1 MTRYLLCFL
10 LFPVLIN
17 AQSVH
22 PKLEF
27 ELAYSGFSSPLDMSH
42 AGDGSGRLFVAEKSG
57 RVRIIDSN
65 GSTLSSPFLNISD
78 KVFNSGER
86 GLLGMAFHPDYANNG
101 YLFLHYSDDNG
112 DTQVSRF
119 TVNSNDPNLID
130 TSTEE
135 SIITVVQPRSNHNG
149 GSIEFGPDGYLYIAL
164 GDSGGGGD
172 PDNAA
177 QNPQSLLGKML
188 RLDVNNGLP
197 YSIPANN
204 PFVNVDTIR
213 NEIWAIGLRNPF
225 RFSFDSQTGDMWIG
239 DVGQNMWEE
248 VNFQP
253 ASSPGGEN
261 YGWRCYEGNN
271 VFNTDGCEDMSQYVG
286 PVFEYQ
292 HINCGCSF
300 TGGMVY
306 RGSNPC
312 LQGLYI
318 GADINRH
325 TVYTVKSDGQGG
337 WTSDTQLPAQGR
349 SFAAFAEDENHELYA
364 VSIGGSIYLIKGEDE
379 IIMGDPVASGEYYSS
394 GTITLDGNVGQNSS
408 VSLTSAKSVT
418 IAEEVEVKQ
427 TGTLTS
433 QIACSN

>member
-1 MTRYLLCFL
+1 MTRYLLVVL
-10 LFPVLIN
+10 LFPVLTH
-17 AQSVH
+17 AQSIH
-22 PKLEF
+22 PELEF
-27 ELAYSGFSSPLDMSH
+27 ELAYSGFSSPLDMSD

-57 RVRIIDSN
+57 IVKVIDN
-65 GSTLSSPFLNISD
+65 TGTTLTTPFMNISN
-78 KVFNSGER
+78 KVRDAGER
-86 GLLGMAFHPDYANNG
+86 GLLGMAFHPDYATNG
-101 YLFLHYSDDNG
+101 YLFLHYSDLDS
-112 DTQVSRF
+112 DTQISRF
-119 TVNSNDPNLID
+119 TVDSNNPNLID
-130 TSTEE
+130 ISSEE
-135 SIITVVQPRSNHNG
+135 SIITVDQPRSNHNG

-177 QNPQSLLGKML
+177 QNTQSLLGKML
-188 RLDVNNGLP
+188 RLDVDNGLP

-239 DVGQNMWEE
+239 DVGQNAWEE

-253 ASSPGGEN
+253 ANSLGGEN

-271 VFNTDGCEDMSQYVG
+271 VFNTNGCEDISEYVG

-325 TVYTVKSDGQGG
+325 TVYTIKSDGQGG
-337 WTSDTQLPAQGR
+337 WTNDTQLPAQGR
-349 SFAAFAEDENHELYA
+349 SLVAFAEDENQELYA
-364 VSIGGSIYLIKGEDE
+364 VSLGGNIYRVKGKNEV
-379 IIMGDPVASGEYYSS
+379 ITGDPVTPGDYLASG
-394 GTITLDGNVGQNSS
+394 TLTLDGNVGSSTS
-408 VSLTSAKSVT
+408 VSLTSARSIT
-418 IAEEVEVKQ
+418 LEEDVEVKQ
-427 TGTLTS
+427 NGVLTS
-433 QIACSN
+433 QIGCSN